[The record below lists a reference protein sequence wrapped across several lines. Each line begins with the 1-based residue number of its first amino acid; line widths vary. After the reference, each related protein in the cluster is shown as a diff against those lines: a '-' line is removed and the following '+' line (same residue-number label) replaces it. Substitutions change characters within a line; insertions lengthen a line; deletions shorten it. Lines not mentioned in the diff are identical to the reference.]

1 MAELNARM
9 DGFAREQLGRGRG
22 RWWIVDELVRHGRID
37 ARKAHAI
44 VDRVAPEVYADLIRR
59 RRPFLRI
66 GLLLEIIGLFPLV
79 AGLLMRDSLGGL
91 MLSALPL
98 SIGLCLLAY
107 GWPGLQ
113 DIRPGHLPSYLPV
126 SGRHGPIRLGFTLRA
141 EPFEWK

>member
-1 MAELNARM
+1 ME
-9 DGFAREQLGRGRG
+9 GFARQELAQGRGH
-22 RWWIVDELVRHGRID
+22 WWIVDELVRHGHID
-37 ARKAHAI
+37 AKAAHAM

-79 AGLLMRDSLGGL
+79 SGLLMRDSLGGVI
-91 MLSALPL
+91 LSALPL

-107 GWPGLQ
+107 GLPGLQ
-113 DIRPGHLPSYLPV
+113 EIRPGHVPGYIPV
-126 SGRHGPIRLGFTLRA
+126 SGRHGPIRLGLTLRA